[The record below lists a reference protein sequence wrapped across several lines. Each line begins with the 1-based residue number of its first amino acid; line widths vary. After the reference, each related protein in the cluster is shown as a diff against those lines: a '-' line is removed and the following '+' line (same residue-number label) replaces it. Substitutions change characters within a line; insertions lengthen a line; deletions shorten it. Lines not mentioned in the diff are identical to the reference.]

1 MLKPIEA
8 SSITS
13 AINAD
18 QDRVSVDVI
27 NKIFKVLHGRHGQ
40 VFLSKYSTGQRDED
54 GKDKGIIAA
63 RQVWAHDLR
72 NQSPQAIMAALDQA
86 AIDYTE
92 FPPSGPQFL
101 LLCKNQ
107 ARDFDAVERVERSR
121 LRIEVSGKSISES
134 TKTARD
140 AAMAKIR
147 APKPDPV
154 PETGISLL
162 MSLIAGAVALAGGD
176 EVSELMRLERA
187 FFKVAQS

>member
-1 MLKPIEA
+1 MLKPSNA
-8 SSITS
+8 SAVTS
-13 AINAD
+13 AVNAD

-72 NQSPQAIMAALDQA
+72 NQSPKAIMAALDQA

-121 LRIEVSGKSISES
+121 LRIEVSGQSIADA
-134 TKTARD
+134 TKASREAAVARIKGAIIKE
-140 AAMAKIR
+140 AAI
-147 APKPDPV
+147 V
-154 PETGISLL
+154 TELSSLVAA
-162 MSLIAGAVALAGGD
+162 IAGAVALAGGD
-176 EVSELMRLERA
+176 EIAELKRLERMFA
-187 FFKVAQS
+187 CKQ